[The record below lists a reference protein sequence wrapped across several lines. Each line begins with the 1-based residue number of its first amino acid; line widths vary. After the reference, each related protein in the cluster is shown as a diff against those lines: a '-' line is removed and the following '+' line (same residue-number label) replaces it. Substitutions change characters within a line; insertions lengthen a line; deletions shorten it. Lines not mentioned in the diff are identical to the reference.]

1 MEITLENNYLAMKPI
16 IPTGWNYIILKDWRM
31 NFVIESH

>member
-16 IPTGWNYIILKDWRM
+16 IPTGWNYIILKDGRM
-31 NFVIESH
+31 NFVIEFH